1 MLLNIL
7 YICLNNLRYESPA
20 LVNKY
25 KQWRGHLKFWTEL
38 YFVTS
43 GRFYYYPMVTAEYML
58 SFLILLL
65 SSDWCVRISSIPPW
79 LVWRSLTADL
89 SHDLSLS
96 SHWPGPSHHPPI
108 GWQIHPV
115 PGWLRSFGVGYSA
128 VRSPCY
134 LPDSLLDFLSP
145 KHTFTTFW
153 CIFRRQN
160 GDSVKHF
167 IDTNPW
173 TSREMHFFTDFCLL

>member
-1 MLLNIL
+1 MLAVWFLPGLIRWSPVYL
-7 YICLNNLRYESPA
+7 YLGQWSPA
-20 LVNKY
+20 RAFMGAFIW
-25 KQWRGHLKFWTEL
+25 QPWFPSL
-38 YFVTS
+38 YASQLFPFGGS
-43 GRFYYYPMVTAEYML
+43 LCPTADFSSREPGL
-58 SFLILLL
+58 PLHWSPQP
-65 SSDWCVRISSIPPW
+65 SSD
-79 LVWRSLTADL
+79 
-89 SHDLSLS
+89 
-96 SHWPGPSHHPPI
+96 PI
-108 GWQIHPV
+108 GPTILSRPWV
-115 PGWLRSFGVGYSA
+115 RSFGVGYSA